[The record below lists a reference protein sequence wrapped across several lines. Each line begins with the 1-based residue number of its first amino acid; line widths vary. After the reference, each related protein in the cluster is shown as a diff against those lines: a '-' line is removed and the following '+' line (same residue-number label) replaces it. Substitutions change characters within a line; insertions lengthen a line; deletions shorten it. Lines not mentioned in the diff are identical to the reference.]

1 LLFSLL
7 VLFKI
12 INFKK
17 RRISSLLESYEEG
30 ITNLFKEFLKALQI
44 DSGKMQGRTSPVAV
58 SKALHLLAPDFFP
71 IWDQKIAKAYGYNYS
86 KYTKG
91 WI

>member
-7 VLFKI
+7 GLFKI

-17 RRISSLLESYEEG
+17 RRISSLLESDEEG

-44 DSGKMQGRTSPVAV
+44 DSGKIQGRTSPVAV
-58 SKALHLLAPDFFP
+58 SRALHLLTPGFFP
-71 IWDQKIAKAYGYNYS
+71 I
-86 KYTKG
+86 
-91 WI
+91 